1 MRNIREELIAE
12 NKDYSKLRI
21 VSETELINSSEV
33 FDEGYKF
40 GSLVS
45 ITPNYSRLLRSPR
58 IKKLF
63 CFHYEIF
70 SFSLSGYEIF
80 DDHAFAHGKISKSPT
95 IIKDHGFEFELDQEK
110 KGEFEQEISVS
121 NESLIADI
129 EEVKNSDIDTSII
142 SEDVS
147 ENSLVIDKVSV
158 IEMVSGE
165 RLLWDESQNMD
176 ILDEVFISSSI
187 SEIPE
192 VLDIE
197 STKIVDI
204 NPGDAILIFAK
215 GSSEYLDSEAEKL
228 NINYPSI
235 KKSRNEWKD
244 KCKKYIEESSL
255 DFLEN
260 NLRYDLG
267 KITYRLND
275 WIYGES
281 SPESKEH
288 FQSLLTVIGFSSE
301 RSLELWENTK
311 EYRNLRKAAGRSAS
325 KAIKNSI
332 NKEHIISLS
341 ENGKAIYF
349 REFYRYEVHAFVI
362 DEIRSFMPTQ
372 KNKLGRLF

>member
-70 SFSLSGYEIF
+70 SFSLSGREIF

-311 EYRNLRKAAGRSAS
+311 EYRNLRKAA
-325 KAIKNSI
+325 
-332 NKEHIISLS
+332 E
-341 ENGKAIYF
+341 
-349 REFYRYEVHAFVI
+349 EVHPKQLKI
-362 DEIRSFMPTQ
+362 Q
-372 KNKLGRLF
+372 